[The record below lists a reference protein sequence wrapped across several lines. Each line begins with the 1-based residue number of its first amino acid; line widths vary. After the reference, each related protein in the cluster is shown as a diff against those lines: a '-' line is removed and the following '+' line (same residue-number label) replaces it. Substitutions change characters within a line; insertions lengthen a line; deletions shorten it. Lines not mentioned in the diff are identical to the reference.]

1 MTMITVSVN
10 GETKTF
16 PKGINIKEMLKQ
28 LNFHDEWLGVAVN
41 KEFVPKDAFEKTCL
55 NSGDEVDVLAPV
67 SGG

>member
-16 PKGINIKEMLKQ
+16 SKGITIKEMLKQ
-28 LNFHDEWLGVAVN
+28 LNFHDKWLGVAVN
-41 KEFVPKDAFEKTCL
+41 KEFVPKGAFEKTAL
-55 NSGDEVDVLAPV
+55 KSGDEVDVLAPV

>member
-16 PKGINIKEMLKQ
+16 SKGITIKEMLKH

-41 KEFVPKDAFEKTCL
+41 KEFVPKDAFEKTAL
-55 NSGDEVDVLAPV
+55 KSGDEVDVLAPV

>member
-41 KEFVPKDAFEKTCL
+41 KEFVPKDAFEKTFL
-55 NSGDEVDVLAPV
+55 KSGDEVDVLAPV

>member
-16 PKGINIKEMLKQ
+16 PKGINIKEMLQK

-55 NSGDEVDVLAPV
+55 KSGDEVDVLAPV